1 MSVVSTIVGC
11 AFLLA
16 CLSGSVRAQD
26 AASARARIDYLLH
39 CSGCHAQDGTG
50 KPEGGIPD
58 FVGQIGH
65 FQRLPEGRQFVLQ
78 VPGLLSAGLTDARA
92 AAVVTWIMRQFAGA
106 SLPSDFV
113 PYSEDEARQARIQR
127 PADVM
132 AKRNAIYQ
140 ELLGKGYVIK

>member
-1 MSVVSTIVGC
+1 MIGC
-11 AFLLA
+11 TALLLCA
-16 CLSGSVRAQD
+16 SGGVAAED

-65 FQRLPEGRQFVLQ
+65 FQRLPEGREFVLQ
-78 VPGLLSAGLTDARA
+78 VPGLLSAGLPDSRA

-113 PYSEDEARQARIQR
+113 PYSEDEARHARMQR

-132 AKRNAIYQ
+132 AKRTAIYQ
-140 ELLGKGYVIK
+140 NLLDKGYVIK